1 MYLKAL
7 QKINNGLYKAI
18 GARNIVIETQVYIN
32 KKRNEKDKV
41 DEKEILT
48 YDDEQPFV
56 Q

>member
-1 MYLKAL
+1 MYLKTL

-18 GARNIVIETQVYIN
+18 GPRNIVIEIQIYIN
-32 KKRNEKDKV
+32 KRRNEKDEV
-41 DEKEILT
+41 DEKEILI

>member
-18 GARNIVIETQVYIN
+18 GPRNIVIEIQVYIN

-41 DEKEILT
+41 DKNEILT
-48 YDDEQPFV
+48 YDDEQPIV